1 MNRAE
6 RLAAVLDLLADSGQ
20 VEVDDII
27 TKLGVSAATARR
39 DRDTLAE
46 QQLLTR
52 TRGGA
57 IGRSAG

>member
-46 QQLLTR
+46 
-52 TRGGA
+52 
-57 IGRSAG
+57 

>member
-57 IGRSAG
+57 IGRSSG